1 MKTKTLII
9 TLIAITFTLQ
19 SNAQLGVQLGANFA
33 KIEGYSPRIAGV
45 EISGL
50 SEKYHSNISGG
61 VYFDKDLIPLVDM
74 RIGVM
79 YSPKGA
85 LYANED
91 IFVQTGL
98 NYIEVPIQAKIKA
111 GPVYVLGGAYGAYA
125 LSGFEKNQIE
135 LGGILVESNNEIN
148 FDDSDYRKEDFG
160 LKFGLGLQFGVGPLH
175 IFVQGDYSMGLLDIF
190 NGDDVYT
197 NKVLGAT
204 AGINI
209 GF

>member
-9 TLIAITFTLQ
+9 TLIAIMFTLQ

-33 KIEGYSPRIAGV
+33 KIDGYTPRIAGIGV
-45 EISGL
+45 PGL
-50 SEKYHSNISGG
+50 SEEYLSNVSGG
-61 VYFDKDLIPLVDM
+61 VYFDKDLIPLVDL

-85 LYANED
+85 NYANED
-91 IFVQTGL
+91 GFVQTGL
-98 NYIEVPIQAKIKA
+98 NYIEVPIQAKVKA
-111 GPVYVLGGAYGAYA
+111 GPIYVLGGAYGAYA
-125 LSGFEKNQIE
+125 LSGYEKNQIE
-135 LGGILVESNNEIN
+135 VGGLLVESNNEIN
-148 FDDSDYRKEDFG
+148 FEESEYRKEDFG
-160 LKFGLGLQFGVGPLH
+160 LKFGLGVQFGLGPLH
-175 IFVQGDYSMGLLDIF
+175 IFVQGDYSMGLLDIY

-204 AGINI
+204 AGVNI